1 MMQLQRKQTTG
12 VIMQGDGEESH
23 QTVGG
28 VRLLASADIVAAHED
43 WPQIWFSFARHAWR
57 SMVLVPAHP
66 GLSVL
71 GVARALADAG
81 RTYEEPTLSL
91 IEAER
96 VSPSRVHGIISEVRD
111 RSALDQ
117 RTIIAVASPMEDNGA
132 IPIIRG
138 CDVGVLV
145 IPLGETPMAA
155 ARRTLAVVGRGSFL
169 GAITVTSR

>member
-1 MMQLQRKQTTG
+1 MHA
-12 VIMQGDGEESH
+12 GEDES
-23 QTVGG
+23 QETVGG
-28 VRLLASADIVAAHED
+28 VRLLASTDIVAGQED
-43 WPQIWFSFARHAWR
+43 WPPIWFSFAKHAWR

-81 RTYEEPTLSL
+81 RTYDEPTLGL

-96 VSPSRVHGIISEVRD
+96 VAPGRVQSIVAEIQD
-111 RSALDQ
+111 RSTLDQ
-117 RTIIAVASPMEDNGA
+117 RTIVAVASPIEDNAA

-145 IPLGETPMAA
+145 VPLGDTTMAS

-169 GAITVTSR
+169 GAITVTAS